1 MKVVKILKYIDKF
14 LKFLKTDRNTFL
26 TYILT
31 LATIYIVVDR
41 IIEIIFMMF
50 TGVSASYWGPIT
62 YTFALACPVFAY
74 LFSGSSKFT
83 KGSNMKISF
92 FYLYC
97 ISLYIIALSMFVQWI
112 NVFAWLAFTFVP
124 NFAKIIADFSDL
136 IKPAFS
142 ALAIYLPL
150 ATFYPLFKWL
160 FLGVNDTKK
169 WKDSI
174 KDYGGIDLSAKPEG
188 VGPYSCEITIC
199 KNSDTAKAVKT
210 PEPKR
215 FESTFVCGSSGT
227 GKTSMVFE
235 PMIAQD
241 IEKKRFFREVSKEM
255 GFTALKTGLAVLN
268 TPYDNEYLNKNFNLN
283 MIKPNSYN
291 VKLYNAY
298 MKKLIVYSS
307 ENNYT
312 YKDLGLTYLAPDYE
326 SVNRM
331 IDVANN
337 YNIPFHIVDPS
348 NSNSIGI
355 NPFIHENPVKTAIA
369 ISSVLK
375 GMYFTTHVEVEEAFR
390 ENVVTQAIENLCIL
404 LKEVYPKL
412 HNGNIPTLED
422 LLNLLNDFDLVEEM
436 CYVLESDEELKNQ
449 YLIQLSY
456 FKKNFYKNSPG
467 RADTEKFV
475 YSAITQ
481 LDNLLRY
488 PGIRT
493 ILCNRT
499 NNINFDKALQNGEI
513 TLVCTRRGDL
523 GETAHKAFG
532 LFFLLL
538 MQYSVL
544 TRPGNEKTRIP
555 HFLYVDEFPD
565 FLCRATSPIFTLYRK
580 YRVGTIISAQTL
592 SQFGAQGKDN
602 YRQVILSNCSTKIL
616 FGGGTPEENEWWSKE
631 FGQHREW
638 MWNDSY
644 DTKKGEY
651 DPKFNGIK
659 WGWKTTFEANKL
671 ATLKFKKCAYKTRD
685 SKGKAIIGPGSVDF
699 LSSKYK
705 EKQEDATYNFYRFAS
720 GIHDE
725 NKKSTL
731 KKNKSVITSSDDINE
746 EFDPIQTDTTD
757 ANYFLNSDDGITID
771 LNKKQP

>member
-41 IIEIIFMMF
+41 IMEIIFMMF

-467 RADTEKFV
+467 RADTERFV

-565 FLCRATSPIFTLYRK
+565 FLCRATSPIFTL
-580 YRVGTIISAQTL
+580 
-592 SQFGAQGKDN
+592 
-602 YRQVILSNCSTKIL
+602 
-616 FGGGTPEENEWWSKE
+616 
-631 FGQHREW
+631 
-638 MWNDSY
+638 
-644 DTKKGEY
+644 
-651 DPKFNGIK
+651 
-659 WGWKTTFEANKL
+659 
-671 ATLKFKKCAYKTRD
+671 
-685 SKGKAIIGPGSVDF
+685 
-699 LSSKYK
+699 
-705 EKQEDATYNFYRFAS
+705 
-720 GIHDE
+720 
-725 NKKSTL
+725 
-731 KKNKSVITSSDDINE
+731 
-746 EFDPIQTDTTD
+746 
-757 ANYFLNSDDGITID
+757 
-771 LNKKQP
+771 

>member
-41 IIEIIFMMF
+41 IMEIIFMMF
-50 TGVSASYWGPIT
+50 TGISASYWGPIT

-467 RADTEKFV
+467 RADTERFV

-580 YRVGTIISAQTL
+580 YRVGTIISAQAL

-771 LNKKQP
+771 LNKKHP

>member
-1 MKVVKILKYIDKF
+1 MKAVNTLKYIDKF

-50 TGVSASYWGPIT
+50 TGISASYWGPIT
-62 YTFALACPVFAY
+62 YTFALACPVFAF
-74 LFSGSSKFT
+74 LFCGSSKFT

-97 ISLYIIALSMFVQWI
+97 ISLYIIALSMFVQWFNI
-112 NVFAWLAFTFVP
+112 FAWLAFTFVP
-124 NFAKIIADFSDL
+124 NFANITKDFSDL
-136 IKPAFS
+136 IQPAFS

-150 ATFYPLFKWL
+150 ATFYPVFKWL

-169 WKDSI
+169 WTDSI
-174 KDYGGIDLSAKPEG
+174 KDYGGIDLSTKPEG
-188 VGPYSCEITIC
+188 TGAYSCEITLC
-199 KNSDTAKAVKT
+199 KDSDTAKSVKT

-215 FESTFVCGSSGT
+215 FESAFICGSSGT

-241 IEKKRFFREVSKEM
+241 IEKKHFFREVSKEM

-268 TPYDNEYLNKNFNLN
+268 TPYDNEYLNKNFHLN

-291 VKLYNAY
+291 IKLYNAY
-298 MKKLIVYSS
+298 MKKLITYSS
-307 ENNYT
+307 DDKYI
-312 YKDLGLTYLAPDYE
+312 YKNVGLTYLAPDYE

-337 YNIPFHIVDPS
+337 YNVAFNIVDPS
-348 NSNSIGI
+348 NINSIGI
-355 NPFIHENPVKTAIA
+355 NPFVHEDPVKTAIA

-375 GMYFTTHVEVEEAFR
+375 GMYSTTHVEVEEAFR
-390 ENVVTQAIENLCIL
+390 ENVVTQAVENLCIL

-412 HNGNIPTLED
+412 HEGSLPTLED
-422 LLNLLNDFDLVEEM
+422 LLNLLNDFDLVEDM
-436 CYVLESDEELKNQ
+436 CYIIEQDEELKNK
-449 YLIQLSY
+449 YGIQLSY
-456 FKKNFYKNSPG
+456 FKKNFYKNSSG

-488 PGIRT
+488 PGIKS

-499 NNINFDKALQNGEI
+499 NNIDFDNALENGEI
-513 TLVCTRRGDL
+513 TFVCTRRGDL
-523 GETAHKAFG
+523 GATAHKAFG

-538 MQYSVL
+538 MQYSIL

-555 HFLYVDEFPD
+555 HFLYIDEFPD
-565 FLCRATSPIFTLYRK
+565 FLCKATAPIFTLYRK
-580 YRVGTIISAQTL
+580 YRVGTIISAQSL

-602 YRQVILSNCSTKIL
+602 YRQVILSNCSTKVL

-651 DPKFNGIK
+651 DPKFSGIK
-659 WGWKTTFEANKL
+659 WGWKTTFESNKL
-671 ATLKFKKCAYKTRD
+671 ATLKFKRCVYKTRD
-685 SKGKAIIGPGSVDF
+685 TKGKAIIGQGSVDF
-699 LSSKYK
+699 IASKYK
-705 EKQEDATYNFYRFAS
+705 EKQEEKTYNFYRFTS

-725 NKKSTL
+725 NKKSNL
-731 KKNKSVITSSDDINE
+731 KKNKSAITSSDDTSEDFN
-746 EFDPIQTDTTD
+746 PIKTDVTD
-757 ANYFLNSDDGITID
+757 SNYFFNSDDGITID
-771 LNKKQP
+771 LKKKK

>member
-1 MKVVKILKYIDKF
+1 
-14 LKFLKTDRNTFL
+14 
-26 TYILT
+26 
-31 LATIYIVVDR
+31 
-41 IIEIIFMMF
+41 
-50 TGVSASYWGPIT
+50 
-62 YTFALACPVFAY
+62 
-74 LFSGSSKFT
+74 
-83 KGSNMKISF
+83 
-92 FYLYC
+92 
-97 ISLYIIALSMFVQWI
+97 
-112 NVFAWLAFTFVP
+112 
-124 NFAKIIADFSDL
+124 
-136 IKPAFS
+136 
-142 ALAIYLPL
+142 
-150 ATFYPLFKWL
+150 
-160 FLGVNDTKK
+160 
-169 WKDSI
+169 
-174 KDYGGIDLSAKPEG
+174 
-188 VGPYSCEITIC
+188 
-199 KNSDTAKAVKT
+199 
-210 PEPKR
+210 
-215 FESTFVCGSSGT
+215 
-227 GKTSMVFE
+227 
-235 PMIAQD
+235 
-241 IEKKRFFREVSKEM
+241 
-255 GFTALKTGLAVLN
+255 
-268 TPYDNEYLNKNFNLN
+268 
-283 MIKPNSYN
+283 
-291 VKLYNAY
+291 
-298 MKKLIVYSS
+298 
-307 ENNYT
+307 
-312 YKDLGLTYLAPDYE
+312 
-326 SVNRM
+326 M

-523 GETAHKAFG
+523 GEAAHKAFG

-565 FLCRATSPIFTLYRK
+565 FLCKATSPIFTLYRK

-659 WGWKTTFEANKL
+659 WGWKTTIHRRN
-671 ATLKFKKCAYKTRD
+671 
-685 SKGKAIIGPGSVDF
+685 PGW
-699 LSSKYK
+699 LSCIRMTILWWSTSR
-705 EKQEDATYNFYRFAS
+705 AVCCRCRVVW
-720 GIHDE
+720 
-725 NKKSTL
+725 KST
-731 KKNKSVITSSDDINE
+731 KT
-746 EFDPIQTDTTD
+746 
-757 ANYFLNSDDGITID
+757 A
-771 LNKKQP
+771 